1 MRAPQPRWAAPPS
14 EQLAV
19 WGGEGSL
26 GSLSPSSLTPPQA
39 PAAPP
44 AAPLSVGG
52 RSTAVAPAAP
62 ARRPIPQAPSRVL
75 DAPGL
80 VDDFYCN
87 LLAWAPAGGAGAGSA
102 PASSGLLAV
111 ALGPAVYLWDA
122 SSGTVSALG
131 GGADAPGGR
140 DPAAEGDYVSSVA
153 WAADGRHLAV
163 GIGGT
168 SEVQVWDAGAGRQ
181 LRSLRGHGARV
192 GAAAWN
198 GACLATGSRDSVVL
212 THDVR

>member
-1 MRAPQPRWAAPPS
+1 
-14 EQLAV
+14 L
-19 WGGEGSL
+19 
-26 GSLSPSSLTPPQA
+26 QA
-39 PAAPP
+39 PAAPA
-44 AAPLSVGG
+44 AAPLAVGG
-52 RSTAVAPAAP
+52 RTTAPAPAP
-62 ARRPIPQAPSRVL
+62 ASTRRPIPQAPSRVL

-87 LLAWAPAGGAGAGSA
+87 LLAWAPSAAGPAAASA
-102 PASSGLLAV
+102 PGGGLLAV

-122 SSGTVSALG
+122 ASGTVSALG
-131 GGADAPGGR
+131 GGER

-153 WAADGRHLAV
+153 WAADGAHLAV
-163 GIGGT
+163 GVAGT
-168 SEVQVWDAGAGRQ
+168 AEVQVWDAAAGRQ